1 MTRIETLC
9 ARGFRRLGSPAR
21 GFRYVNAEGRKVSR
35 ADADRIEA
43 LKIPPAWTDVCIS
56 SAASGTVQAV
66 GKDAAG
72 RWQYIY
78 HDNHVRHRERKKFQR
93 LIDFAEKLPVMRKT
107 MAKDLRL
114 RGLPRERV
122 MASILRIL
130 SLSFIRPG
138 SEIYANENGSY
149 GLATLRPKHVT
160 VKGDTVIFDFPGKS
174 GVQQR
179 REIRDRTTA
188 RIIKELLKRP
198 GRDVF
203 KYQNSDDA
211 FVDVKRRH
219 INIYIKEVMGRNFSA
234 KDFRTWAGTVLAAI
248 ALREFEKFDSQAQ
261 AKKNLV
267 QAIERVAERL
277 GNTPTICRKCY
288 IHPAVLNAYL
298 DGETIAVLRAKTE
311 DTLRHDLAKLGAGE
325 AAVLAFLQQK
335 LRQPKPTTAE
345 LLKRSLQ
352 QRASRLRR
360 IHRMESGRR
369 AA

>member
-9 ARGFRRLGSPAR
+9 ARGFRRLGSPSR
-21 GFRYVNAEGRKVSR
+21 GFRYVNAEGRKVGR
-35 ADADRIEA
+35 VDADRIEA

-56 SAASGTVQAV
+56 STASGTVQAV

-78 HDNHVRHRERKKFQR
+78 HDKHVRHRERKKFQR

-160 VKGDTVIFDFPGKS
+160 IKGDTVIFDFPGKS

-179 REIRDRTTA
+179 REVRDRTTA

-234 KDFRTWAGTVLAAI
+234 KDFRTWAGTLICACALARVQPELNGNGRANKRLMVEAI
-248 ALREFEKFDSQAQ
+248 KET
-261 AKKNLV
+261 
-267 QAIERVAERL
+267 AEAL
-277 GNTPTICRKCY
+277 GNTPAVCRGSYICPLIMDSFEKGEVIERHFGSVTELTAY
-288 IHPAVLNAYL
+288 RGHGLHPA
-298 DGETIAVLRAKTE
+298 ERS
-311 DTLRHDLAKLGAGE
+311 
-325 AAVLAFLQQK
+325 
-335 LRQPKPTTAE
+335 
-345 LLKRSLQ
+345 LLKFLKQ
-352 QRASRLRR
+352 TT
-360 IHRMESGRR
+360 RR
-369 AA
+369 A